1 VAVRYDL
8 LQLAQSSGTFLS
20 LLRGVV
26 VVSCPEFASIVCQ
39 VWDSAADIAEQYQV
53 GKVESDAAY
62 NLWKCTDPVIT
73 EKLASMVAQPAS
85 SL

>member
-1 VAVRYDL
+1 
-8 LQLAQSSGTFLS
+8 
-20 LLRGVV
+20 
-26 VVSCPEFASIVCQ
+26 

>member
-1 VAVRYDL
+1 MAVRYDL

-20 LLRGVV
+20 LLLVFFFL
-26 VVSCPEFASIVCQ
+26 CLLQLFCQ

-62 NLWKCTDPVIT
+62 NLWKFTDPVIT
-73 EKLASMVAQPAS
+73 EKLASMVAQPTS
-85 SL
+85 S